1 MKRHLIII
9 ISTFILTVIV
19 GIVYTIYLFY
29 TVEESTT
36 IGVPFAF
43 IVFTG
48 LALFVESFLFLFVF
62 LKHIKETW
70 ILLIPVLAITAI
82 IPLYFANNWYEHL
95 PVEIPQSGPVP
106 VSETVYKEHTI
117 EIIGNYWDLETD
129 SNRVT
134 NTRDTIQ
141 NVLIDTIIYSNDL
154 KKYFAIIIAVAND
167 GQGLKY
173 CANYRVGRQRTAK
186 WEMGKPKGNIWSNC
200 FQSKKILKS
209 DLRQYFYK
217 KYSINNSSDKQE
229 IWNDN
234 YIFNF
239 EEK

>member
-1 MKRHLIII
+1 M
-9 ISTFILTVIV
+9 
-19 GIVYTIYLFY
+19 IYGFY
-29 TVEESTT
+29 TAHESATLG
-36 IGVPFAF
+36 IPFGF
-43 IVFTG
+43 VVLTG
-48 LALFVESFLFLFVF
+48 FALFVESFLFLFVF

-70 ILLIPVLAITAI
+70 ILLIPVLTITSI
-82 IPLYFANNWYEHL
+82 IPLYFANSWYENL

-106 VSETVYKEHTI
+106 VSEAVYKEHRIKII
-117 EIIGNYWDLETD
+117 ENYWELEVD
-129 SNRVT
+129 SNRIT

-141 NVLIDTIIYSNDL
+141 NVFIDTIIYSNDL

-173 CANYRVGRQRTAK
+173 CANYRVGRQETTK
-186 WEMGKPKGNIWSNC
+186 WEMGKPKGNTWTTC
-200 FQSKKILKS
+200 FQSEKILKS

-239 EEK
+239 E